1 MGKVLFGSHA
11 GVKTSGSDDLLAKSE
26 VYAESVQRGIRTAT
40 LFMEAEVGA
49 EEIPG
54 MVQGE
59 ATNAEEAAAAA
70 EVLPETPMTVETA
83 DVIQVENEL
92 EATTETPAIE
102 AGTEELHEAADKLM
116 EEIHTELVDA
126 IEAPLS
132 GDAVVASGEA
142 EVDASSETEVA
153 ADVDNTGSGTAG
165 ETVQTGEDAAAVG
178 DIKVEVNL

>member
-1 MGKVLFGSHA
+1 
-11 GVKTSGSDDLLAKSE
+11 
-26 VYAESVQRGIRTAT
+26 
-40 LFMEAEVGA
+40 
-49 EEIPG
+49 
-54 MVQGE
+54 
-59 ATNAEEAAAAA
+59 
-70 EVLPETPMTVETA
+70 MTVETA